1 MNKVYLSWQDVHTYC
16 DRLAVKIAAET
27 KRINN
32 VIGIAKGGLIPAT
45 ILAKKLGINKVYS
58 IGASSYTGQQK
69 DEEGVN
75 VYQDIPEELHSQIN
89 LYVDDISDTGGTFNY
104 LLKERG
110 HGLDRGIYTAT
121 IHVKPH
127 TKFVPTFTHKEIDND
142 VWVVYPWE
150 E

>member
-1 MNKVYLSWQDVHTYC
+1 MNKIYLSWQDVHTYC

-69 DEEGVN
+69 GEEGLN
-75 VYQDIPEELHSQIN
+75 VYQDIPDELHSQIN
-89 LYVDDISDTGGTFNY
+89 LYVDDISDTGDTFNY

-110 HGLDRGIYTAT
+110 HDLDRGIYTAT

-127 TKFVPTFTHKEIDND
+127 TKFVPTFTSKEIDND
-142 VWVVYPWE
+142 AWVVYPWE

>member
-1 MNKVYLSWQDVHTYC
+1 VNKIYLSWQDVHTYC

-69 DEEGVN
+69 GEEGLN
-75 VYQDIPEELHSQIN
+75 VYQDIPDELHSQIN
-89 LYVDDISDTGGTFNY
+89 LYVDDISDTGDTFNY

-110 HGLDRGIYTAT
+110 HDLDRGIYTAT

-127 TKFVPTFTHKEIDND
+127 TKFVPTFTSKEIDND